1 MQSTT
6 YMHLLQSFCCAS
18 SISLLALVE
27 KAFLDG
33 SNLEYRDITISAKTT
48 SCKDRIDT
56 PNAHRGEF
64 TMVTIVESLGAAGTI
79 TRRTWF
85 LAENWSLQ

>member
-1 MQSTT
+1 
-6 YMHLLQSFCCAS
+6 MHLLQFDCCAS
-18 SISLLALVE
+18 SIPLLAQ
-27 KAFLDG
+27 AFLGG

-56 PNAHRGEF
+56 PNAHHEEF
-64 TMVTIVESLGAAGTI
+64 KMVTIVESLGAAGTI

-85 LAENWSLQ
+85 LAENWSLL